1 MIDLSLQNDEQEE
14 QSQQDVP
21 QVAEDVV
28 KGARRDK
35 IGIKLTFGPSGPSLS
50 SAQQAVQIPTLPC
63 SLLPTLPTPGPAQSP
78 PEVAQWVGTEEVV
91 VADVLVPCDI
101 HHL

>member
-35 IGIKLTFGPSGPSLS
+35 IGTKLTFRPSGPSLS
-50 SAQQAVQIPTLPC
+50 SAKQSPTLPC
-63 SLLPTLPTPGPAQSP
+63 SVMPTLPSQHNPHLRLPSGWAQRK
-78 PEVAQWVGTEEVV
+78 
-91 VADVLVPCDI
+91 L
-101 HHL
+101 

>member
-35 IGIKLTFGPSGPSLS
+35 IGTKLTFGPSGPSLS
-50 SAQQAVQIPTLPC
+50 SAKQSPTLPC
-63 SLLPTLPTPGPAQSP
+63 SLPPSLPYPPLGQHNPHLRLPSGWAQRK
-78 PEVAQWVGTEEVV
+78 
-91 VADVLVPCDI
+91 L
-101 HHL
+101 